1 MAFASCLLSDTER
14 RYASIEKEALAL
26 TWVCERFSEFVL
38 GKLIHLGT
46 DHKPLIPLLGKKSLD
61 SLPPRVLRFRLRL
74 MKFQYTVSHVPGKEL
89 YIPDTLSRA
98 PLLNQLDSSELMSA
112 DDIEVFIRTLTNS
125 LPADKD
131 RLQVYRQAQASD
143 NICSNLICYCR
154 SGWPSHKPKG
164 ELGKYWN
171 F

>member
-1 MAFASCLLSDTER
+1 
-14 RYASIEKEALAL
+14 
-26 TWVCERFSEFVL
+26 
-38 GKLIHLGT
+38 
-46 DHKPLIPLLGKKSLD
+46 
-61 SLPPRVLRFRLRL
+61 

-98 PLLNQLDSSELMSA
+98 PLFNQLDSSELMSA
-112 DDIEVFIRTLTNS
+112 DDIEFFVGTLTNS

-171 F
+171 FQGELSLSDDLLLHGTRIVAPMSMRHETLQKIHQGFNDAVLESKPQYGGQGYQRT